1 MNETQIPSRTAV
13 TRDRI
18 RKELAYWQE
27 RLEDGPLFSS
37 IPGDQP
43 RSREA
48 GQAMEGMA
56 ERIPPEVAARIIAA
70 AKHSEAGMYMILLSG
85 VTWLLAYYGG
95 TEDVM
100 VAMPGFHRRSDAS
113 AGMEAA
119 CLPLRIMVEGQLTY
133 REWLMKNRSL
143 VMEADEHKSIPFAE
157 LLTLLGHAGADSLP
171 EWTTAVYMDGVHQPE
186 HLAAIHSDLIFGFYY
201 GDGGISLRLSYNTEL
216 YSEAYVAQLAGH
228 LFRFYEA
235 ALADPGAAIGQI
247 EVIGEEERQRLL
259 HGSSHLTASYPE
271 ELTLHGRFEW
281 VAAKHPDHLAV
292 TCEGRALTYRELNER
307 ANRLAWTLR
316 AGGLAPEALVA
327 VMMDRSEDMLIAML
341 GILKAGGAYVPVD
354 PDYPADRIAYT
365 LDDSG
370 AAYLVTSGSGSAG
383 AAGFDF
389 TGTVIDLSDTDRL
402 DARCSNPPSVNAPDH
417 LCYIIYT
424 SGTTGRPKGVMI
436 EHRNV
441 IRLLFND
448 SFAFDFGSD
457 DVWTLFH
464 SICFDFSVWEMY
476 GALLYGG
483 RVVVVPKE
491 TARDPRQFTEL
502 LRQEQVTV
510 LNQTPTAFYYVVE
523 ELRRSGAE
531 AAHGLALRY
540 VIFGGEA
547 LKPAMLAPFRQLCP
561 DTKLVN
567 MYGITETT
575 VHVTYKELTSRD
587 IDVNASNIG
596 KPIPTLA
603 AYIMDGSGRLVPAGV
618 VGELYVG
625 GAGVGRGYLNRQ
637 ELTAER
643 FIDHPHKPG
652 ERLYRTG
659 DLAKIRLDGDM
670 EYYGRIDHQ
679 VKIRGHRIE
688 LGEVESV
695 FMRHP
700 SVKEAIAIAADDAGG
715 QTHICVY
722 YASDEPLASSDMR
735 QYAFGYLPDYMV
747 PSSVIQLENI
757 PLTGNGKVDR
767 RRLPDPFSRAGEEA
781 SYTAP
786 ATSME
791 ARLCGLYQELFGL
804 ERVGAEDSFF
814 GLGGD
819 SIRALRLIGSI
830 SDTTG
835 VQLQIKD
842 LYMHPVIRD
851 LAAHLE
857 AAGGEGTG
865 PHLQEAAEELAHLKQ
880 EICGDDALS
889 ALLPAGWED
898 LFPMSDIQAGMIYD
912 NLKNPEEAHYHDQMP
927 FPLED
932 ESYDGTMLKAA
943 LAGMARKHGIL
954 RTVFDLQSF
963 REPVQ
968 IVLSA
973 YEPEMET
980 VDLTGLQPADQQKRI
995 DAYME
1000 TDRQRGFELGQP
1012 LWRTCIF
1019 QLDRSRYILLFICHH
1034 AILDGWSVA
1043 AFVTE
1048 LTNAYYALKTGGG
1061 PAASFQPLQSS
1072 YKTFVTEQ
1080 RAIRRDADMKA
1091 YWSRELDEYKRL
1103 ELPVRNTEEPGQT
1116 AFYEH
1121 PLSGEISRELAKLA
1135 NRHQTSLKHV
1145 CFALYT
1151 AVMSLMSRDNDLL
1164 TGMVEHNRPAA
1175 EDADRLLGCFLNT
1188 VPVRQRIEAGDT
1200 WRDLLVRTDAKLKE
1214 LKHYGRLPLAEVMK
1228 TAGAASGDGQPLFD
1242 TFFNY
1247 IDFHVYNDLDPRAGA
1262 QSGNGIQVEG
1272 FVRNDILL
1280 DFTVVHHEGEIKL
1293 SFMYSTRVFTQ
1304 RDVMNLAD
1312 SYVRGAELAVRE
1324 EAAPFR
1330 KEMLLA
1336 EEELEW
1342 LREAAAGPQP
1352 ETISARTVTAM
1363 VEEQARLQPMQTAA
1377 VSGGQKLTY
1386 SELSDAADKAARAL
1400 TARGIGRGDRVALV
1414 FEPGVRMAAA
1424 MLAVLKSGAA
1434 YVPVDPANPA
1444 ERTAF
1449 VLEDSRSKAVLTAD
1463 GTLAGVQP
1471 AGCEVLDFGKLCAE
1485 GGELESSGME
1495 NPEAPQLDE
1504 PAYII
1509 YTSGTTGTPKGVV
1522 IKHRGLA
1529 NYVSW
1534 FIRSV
1539 RLGSEDSTAL
1549 LSSYSFDLGYTAVF
1563 PALCAGSGLHLPVK
1577 DVYSDPGQL
1586 LAYLEEQRITMVKM
1600 TPSLFGTLV
1609 QSYKLAH
1616 SRLDALRLVVLGG
1629 EALHPGD
1636 VERFRQQFPNTA
1648 FMNHYGP
1655 SETTIGCAAGMIPS
1669 DQEQWAA
1676 FKRQPVLG
1684 RAIDHT
1690 RIYVLDNQ
1698 LQPLRPGVT
1707 GELYVAGEG
1716 LAEGYLGM
1724 PELTAERFVTAEV
1737 LGRLQRLY
1745 RTGDLGCCTGEG
1757 MIAFQGRA
1765 DGQAKIR
1772 GYRVEPGGIEAKLL
1786 AHEAVAEAAVVP
1798 YPDREGRT
1806 SLAAYLTAHGKL
1818 SVSQLR
1824 SWLAETLPD
1833 YMIPSSFTQLE
1844 RMPLTANGKL
1854 DRKGLPAPGS
1864 GAAAEGGYTPPGSA
1878 LEKTLAQIW
1887 EQVLGVV
1894 SPGIHDH
1901 FFELGGDSIKAIQV
1915 SSRLH
1920 AQGLRIELKNV
1931 MKHPTIAGMSKH
1943 ITAANRVISQGPVEG
1958 EVTFTPIIHR
1968 FMEQPAEVRHHYNQ
1982 SVMLHFREGIAAD
1995 TVRRIFD
2002 KLTRHHDA
2010 LRLVLSRAQTGGED
2024 RLRLY
2029 NKGPEHTSCKL
2040 IVRNFRHVADP
2051 AELVAKE
2058 ADMLQGS
2065 ISLEEGPLVQLGLFQ
2080 TTEGDHLLIA
2090 IHHLAVDGVS
2100 WRILF
2105 EDILTLHGQ
2114 AASGEPL
2121 ELPGK
2126 TDSFQYW
2133 AEELAAYSRSS
2144 DFHKQAAYWRA
2155 IAERQYGTLP
2165 TDLEPADNSV
2175 HRARSYS
2182 VRLTEELTVKLLRR
2196 AHHAYGTDTNDLLL
2210 AALGLACRDWCGM
2223 DRLLVE
2229 LEGHGRED
2237 IRRDVNISRTV
2248 GWFTAVYPVALE
2260 LQGLDDRDA
2269 AHSGLSAYV
2278 KRVKE
2283 QLRQIPD
2290 KGLGYGLLKYM
2301 AQRDEGA
2308 ASVPA
2313 LPEPEISFNYLGQFD
2328 QEVETGVFGVSPLP
2342 MGSPVHPHAIRR
2354 SKLDLTGIITGGS
2367 LEMTVHYNGDA
2378 YREAT
2383 IRQFAEGYR
2392 KRLEQ
2397 LIEHCASK
2405 ESPERTPSDYGS
2417 RTLSIAELE
2426 RIERRY
2432 PDMEQVYPLS
2442 PMQSGLLFH
2451 SLMNAGSEA
2460 YFEQFAFV
2468 LKGKLDFAKF
2478 ELSFNELLRRHDIF
2492 RTAFVY
2498 EGVAVPQQVVRR
2510 HRDVSIELRDLRQ
2523 MSKSQ
2528 QQEQVE
2534 LAKRLDREQGFDL
2547 AEGVLMRMT
2556 LLQIEDDAYQ
2566 VLWSHHHIV
2575 MDGWCMETVTGDLLE
2590 AYRALVEGTELR
2602 LEPAKPY
2609 ADYIR
2614 WLEGVDKEDG
2624 LAYWRNALQGYS
2636 RQASLPRTR
2645 KGEGCYIKREYTL
2658 EFGKVL
2664 TRQLE
2669 RLARQQRVT
2678 MYTVL
2683 QTLWGLILQ
2692 RYNGTDDVV
2701 FGSVVSGRP
2710 PEISGIE
2717 TMVGLF
2723 INTVPVRIQSE
2734 DEQRFSGLLEK
2745 VQEASI
2751 ASRAHEF
2758 MPLAEI
2764 QSASALK
2771 QDLVDMI
2778 MVYENYPVGQ
2788 QMEQA
2793 GGEDGLALSITDVE
2807 IFEQTNY
2814 DLDLTVIPE
2823 ETLQIKFTYNA
2834 AVYDPRLIEQAASYL
2849 LELAGQVTA
2858 DPEVR
2863 IGEIQVPGESGQ
2875 AGLLQLSRGRRA
2887 DYPLDVPAYRLIEA
2901 QAALHPE
2908 QTAVIFG
2915 DEKVSYGSVNES
2927 ANRMAHYLRKAGA
2940 QKEELV
2946 AVLLER
2952 SPQML
2957 EAYLAIWKAGGAYV
2971 PVDPDYP
2978 VERQLTIL
2986 RESGARYVMT
2996 KAAYA
3001 DKLQLAVGLTGVNM
3015 LCMDKL
3021 GAQIGAESPDNL
3033 ELEVSGED
3041 LAYVIY
3047 TSGSTGT
3054 PKGTMIEHAGMLNH
3068 MLAEIDE
3075 LGISGGTVLAQNA
3088 SHCFDVSVWQFFAAL
3103 LVGGTTAIYPNT
3115 LIMEPEQLVSRL
3127 QEDKVSI
3134 LEVVPSYL
3142 AVLMD
3147 VMEAGGHRLEDL
3159 RYLMITGETVK
3170 PAMVGRWFEL
3180 CPDIP
3185 MINAY
3190 GPAEASDDVSQYVM
3204 TSLPDTAN
3212 IPVGRPIPNM
3222 NLYVVDER
3230 MRLCPVAAVGEIC
3243 VSGIGV
3249 GRGYLNDK
3257 QRTEA
3262 VFMDDPFTED
3272 PGVRLYR
3279 TGDLGRWLPDG
3290 TIEFYGRRDYQVK
3303 IRGFRIELGE
3313 IEARLTGYTGV
3324 REAVVTD
3331 FTDKQGNQA
3340 LCAYIEIDPQMLE
3353 ARPETLTAE
3362 AIRSSL
3368 AQQLPDYMIPAVIL
3382 FLDRMPL
3389 SPNGKVDRK
3398 ALPSPDSG
3406 LQADSGGYEAP
3417 RSGTEEALAA
3427 VWADVL
3433 GLERVGTRDHF
3444 FSIGGDSI
3452 KAIQVVSRLYSHG
3465 LKLEMRDLFQ
3475 YPQIA
3480 QLSLYV
3486 KAAQTAAS
3494 QGPVQGEV
3502 RLTPIQESF
3511 FEAGHAE
3518 PSHYNQSV
3526 MLYRDGGFDEQAVK
3540 QAWLAIVKHHDALRM
3555 IFRHGNDGIT
3565 AYNRGIDEDEQSLL
3579 QLTVHELRGSG
3590 LTKEQ
3595 EAEAVHELAGSIQRS
3610 MDIWTGPLVRVGLF
3624 RTDSGDHLLAAIH
3637 HLVVDGVSW
3646 RILLEDF
3653 ELAMRQLEQQT
3664 AIRLPDKTVS
3674 YQRWSE
3680 LLEAYGTDKAMKAE
3694 AGYWQAQDQTAVPPL
3709 PRDSRLNGPRLLQD
3723 SAVLQ
3728 NTLPAWLTRD
3738 LLTSVHHAYNT
3749 EINDLLLTALA
3760 AALTRWTGCSLHRI
3774 AMEGHGREELL
3785 PEMNVNRTVGWFTS
3799 VFPVLLEAEGEERP
3813 EAPGIRIR
3821 RMKEALRRIP
3831 NKGAGY
3837 GRYRQLYRP
3846 LSGDE
3851 GAAAEPQAPE
3861 IVFNYLGQ
3869 FDNDLA
3875 TGMFEPS
3882 AYSGG
3887 YESSGGNTSEY
3898 ALDIAAVIENG
3909 QLAVA
3914 VTYNRHEFREGTI
3927 RGFMDAYLHQLE
3939 VLIRHCMQQTG
3950 TEQTPT
3956 DVGYEALSLEE
3967 FDELSAEL
3975 ADLLDD

>member
-1 MNETQIPSRTAV
+1 MKETQIPSRTAV

-18 RKELAYWQE
+18 RKELAYWRE
-27 RLEDGPLFSS
+27 RLEDGPMFSS
-37 IPGDQP
+37 IAGDQP

-48 GQAMEGMA
+48 GQVMEGMA
-56 ERIPPEVAARIIAA
+56 ERIPPETAARITAA
-70 AKHSEAGMYMILLSG
+70 AKQSEAGMYMILLSG

-113 AGMEAA
+113 GAMGAP
-119 CLPLRIMVEGQLTY
+119 CLPLRITVEGQLTY

-143 VMEADEHKSIPFAE
+143 VMEADEHKGIPFAE
-157 LLTLLGHAGADSLP
+157 LLTLLGHTGSDILP
-171 EWTTAVYMDGVHQPE
+171 VWTTAVYMEGVHQPE
-186 HLAAIHSDLIFGFYY
+186 HLEAIRSDLVFGFYY
-201 GDGGISLRLSYNTEL
+201 GGGGISLRLSYNAEL
-216 YSEAYVAQLAGH
+216 YSEAFAAQLARH

-235 ALADPGAAIGQI
+235 ALAEPGAAIGQI
-247 EVIGEEERQRLL
+247 EVIGEEERQQLL

-271 ELTLHGRFEW
+271 ELTLHGRFEEM
-281 VAAKHPDHLAV
+281 AAKQPDRPAV
-292 TCEGRALTYRELNER
+292 RCEGRALTYRELNER

-327 VMMDRSEDMLIAML
+327 VMMDRSEDMLAAML
-341 GILKAGGAYVPVD
+341 GIMKAGGAYVPVD
-354 PDYPADRIAYT
+354 PEYPADRIAYT
-365 LDDSG
+365 LADSG
-370 AAYLVTSGSGSAG
+370 AAYLVTSGSGSAR
-383 AAGFDF
+383 AADLGF
-389 TGTVIDLSDTDRL
+389 TGTVIDLSDTDSL
-402 DARCSNPPSVNAPDH
+402 DTRCSNPVSVNTPDH

-448 SFAFDFGSD
+448 SFAFDFGSR

-464 SICFDFSVWEMY
+464 SVCFDFSVWEMY

-483 RVVVVPKE
+483 RLVVVPKE
-491 TARDPRQFTEL
+491 TARDPREFTKL

-510 LNQTPTAFYYVVE
+510 LNQTPTAFYYVIE
-523 ELRRSGAE
+523 ELRRSGAD
-531 AAHGLALRY
+531 AAQGLALRY

-587 IDVNASNIG
+587 IEVNASNIG
-596 KPIPTLA
+596 RPIPTLA
-603 AYIMDGSGRLVPAGV
+603 AYIMDGGGRLMPAGV

-625 GAGVGRGYLNRQ
+625 GAGVGRGYLNRP

-722 YASDEPLASSDMR
+722 YASDEPLAGPDMR
-735 QYAFGYLPDYMV
+735 EYASGYLPEYMV
-747 PSSVIQLENI
+747 PSSIIKLENI

-767 RRLPDPFSRAGEEA
+767 RRLPDPFSRTDEEA
-781 SYTAP
+781 GYTAP

-830 SDTTG
+830 SDTLG

-857 AAGGEGTG
+857 SAGGEGMS
-865 PHLQEAAEELAHLKQ
+865 LLLLEAAEELAQLKR
-880 EICGDDALS
+880 EICGDQALS

-912 NLKNPEEAHYHDQMP
+912 NMKNPDEAHYHDQMP
-927 FPLED
+927 FPLQD
-932 ESYDGTMLKAA
+932 DSYDETILRAA

-973 YEPEMET
+973 YKPAFEA
-980 VDLTGLQPADQQKRI
+980 VDLTGLQPADQQERI
-995 DAYME
+995 DAYMKA
-1000 TDRQRGFELGQP
+1000 DRQRGFDLGQP
-1012 LWRTCIF
+1012 LWRICVF

-1048 LTNAYYALKTGGG
+1048 LTNAYYALKAGGG

-1080 RAIRRDADMKA
+1080 RAIRRDAVMNA
-1091 YWSRELDEYKRL
+1091 YWSQELEEYKRL
-1103 ELPVRNTEEPGQT
+1103 KLPVRNSDEPEQT
-1116 AFYEH
+1116 AFYEY
-1121 PLSGEISRELAKLA
+1121 PLSGELNRELAQLA
-1135 NRHQTSLKHV
+1135 NRYQTSLKHI

-1151 AVMSLMSRDNDLL
+1151 AVMSLLSRDNDLL
-1164 TGMVEHNRPAA
+1164 VGMVEHNRPAA

-1200 WRDLLVRTDAKLKE
+1200 WQDLLVRTDAKLKE

-1262 QSGNGIQVEG
+1262 QSGNGVQVEG
-1272 FVRNDILL
+1272 YVRNDILL
-1280 DFTVVHHEGEIKL
+1280 DFTVVHHQGEIKL
-1293 SFMYSTRVFTQ
+1293 SFMYSTRVFTEK
-1304 RDVMNLAD
+1304 DVRRLAE

-1324 EAAPFR
+1324 ERAPFR

-1336 EEELEW
+1336 EEERQW
-1342 LREAAAGPQP
+1342 LRETAEGPQP
-1352 ETISARTVTAM
+1352 AAGEQTVTAM
-1363 VEEQARLQPMQTAA
+1363 FEEQARLLPMEAAVVSGEQQLTYGELLTAA
-1377 VSGGQKLTY
+1377 DQ
-1386 SELSDAADKAARAL
+1386 AARAL
-1400 TARGIGRGDRVALV
+1400 AARGIGRGDRVALV
-1414 FEPGVRMAAA
+1414 FKPDVQMAAA
-1424 MLAVLKSGAA
+1424 MLAVLRSGAA
-1434 YVPVDPANPA
+1434 YVPVDPSNPA
-1444 ERTAF
+1444 ERTAY
-1449 VLEDSRSKAVLTAD
+1449 VLEDSRSSAVLTAD
-1463 GTLAGVQP
+1463 GTLEGVLP
-1471 AGCEVLDFGKLCAE
+1471 EGCEVLEFGKLCAE
-1485 GGELESSGME
+1485 GGPDISGMKTLE
-1495 NPEAPQLDE
+1495 GPQPDD

-1522 IKHRGLA
+1522 IRHRGLA
-1529 NYVSW
+1529 NYVNW
-1534 FIRSV
+1534 FIRSS
-1539 RLGSEDSTAL
+1539 RLDNGDSTAL

-1563 PALCAGSGLHLPVK
+1563 PALCAGIRLHLPPK
-1577 DVYSDPGQL
+1577 DVYSDPEQL
-1586 LAYLEEQRITMVKM
+1586 LSYLEEQRITLVKM

-1609 QSYKLAH
+1609 QSHRLVN

-1655 SETTIGCAAGMIPS
+1655 SETTIGCAAGMIPF
-1669 DQEQWAA
+1669 ERWAG
-1676 FKRQPVLG
+1676 FKRQPVIG

-1690 RIYVLDNQ
+1690 RIYVLDVQ

-1724 PELTAERFVTAEV
+1724 PELTAERFVTADV
-1737 LGRLQRLY
+1737 LGRMQRLY
-1745 RTGDLGCCTGEG
+1745 RTGDLGCYTEEG
-1757 MIAFQGRA
+1757 MIAFHGRA
-1765 DGQAKIR
+1765 DGQVKIR

-1798 YPDREGRT
+1798 YTDPEGRT
-1806 SLAAYLTAHGKL
+1806 GLAAYLTAHGKL
-1818 SVSQLR
+1818 SVPQLR

-1833 YMIPSSFTQLE
+1833 YMIPSSFTLLE
-1844 RMPLTANGKL
+1844 RMPLTGNGKL

-1864 GAAAEGGYTPPGSA
+1864 GTAAEGGYTPPGST

-1887 EQVLGVV
+1887 EQVLGIT
-1894 SPGIHDH
+1894 SPGIHDN

-1915 SSRLH
+1915 SSRLY
-1920 AQGLRIELKNV
+1920 AQGLRIELRNV

-1943 ITAANRVISQGPVEG
+1943 ITTVNRVISQGPVEG
-1958 EVTFTPIIHR
+1958 EVSFTPIIDR
-1968 FMEQPAEVRHHYNQ
+1968 FLEQPEEVRHHYNQ

-1995 TVRRIFD
+1995 TVRSIFD
-2002 KLTRHHDA
+2002 KLTLHHDA
-2010 LRLVLSRAQTGGED
+2010 LRMVLTRAQTGCEG

-2029 NKGPEHTSCKL
+2029 NKGPDHTSYKL
-2040 IVRNFRHVADP
+2040 IVRNLRHVADP

-2058 ADMLQGS
+2058 AEMLQSS

-2080 TTEGDHLLIA
+2080 TAEGDHLLVA
-2090 IHHLAVDGVS
+2090 VHHLAVDGVS

-2114 AASGEPL
+2114 AVSGEPL
-2121 ELPGK
+2121 QLPGK

-2144 DFHKQAAYWRA
+2144 DFRKQAAYWRA
-2155 IAERQYGTLP
+2155 ITERDYGTLP
-2165 TDLEPADNSV
+2165 TDDVPADNKV
-2175 HRARSYS
+2175 HRARSFS
-2182 VRLTEELTVKLLRR
+2182 VRLTEELTAKLLRQ

-2237 IRRDVNISRTV
+2237 IGRDVNISRTV

-2269 AHSGLSAYV
+2269 EHGGLSAYV

-2283 QLRQIPD
+2283 QLRQIPG
-2290 KGLGYGLLKYM
+2290 KGLGYGLLNYM
-2301 AQRDEGA
+2301 ASEEEEA
-2308 ASVPA
+2308 AAISG

-2328 QEVETGVFGVSPLP
+2328 QDVETGVFGVSPLP
-2342 MGSPVHPHAIRR
+2342 MGSPVHPHTIRR
-2354 SKLDLTGIITGGS
+2354 SKLDLTGIITGGC

-2378 YREAT
+2378 YKEAT

-2392 KRLEQ
+2392 RRLEQ
-2397 LIEHCASK
+2397 LINHCAGK
-2405 ESPERTPSDYGS
+2405 EAPERTPSDYGS
-2417 RTLSIAELE
+2417 RSLSIAELE
-2426 RIERRY
+2426 LLERRY

-2468 LKGKLDFAKF
+2468 LRGKLDFAKF
-2478 ELSFNELLRRHDIF
+2478 EQSFNELLRRHDIF

-2510 HRDVSIELRDLRQ
+2510 HHDVSVELQDIRHMPKLRQ
-2523 MSKSQ
+2523 K
-2528 QQEQVE
+2528 EHVE

-2547 AEGVLMRMT
+2547 AEGVLMRMI
-2556 LLQIEDDAYQ
+2556 LLQIEDEAYQ

-2575 MDGWCMETVTGDLLE
+2575 MDGWCMETVTRDLLE

-2614 WLEGVDKEDG
+2614 WLEGVNKDEG
-2624 LAYWRNALQGYS
+2624 LAYWREALQGYS
-2636 RQASLPRTR
+2636 RQAALPRTR
-2645 KGEGCYIKREYTL
+2645 RGEGYSKQEYTL
-2658 EFGKVL
+2658 EFGVTL
-2664 TRQLE
+2664 TRELE

-2683 QTLWGLILQ
+2683 QTLWGIILQ

-2723 INTVPVRIQSE
+2723 INTVPVRIRSE
-2734 DEQRFSGLLEK
+2734 DELRFSGLLQK

-2751 ASRAHEF
+2751 TSKAHEF

-2764 QSASALK
+2764 QGTSALK

-2788 QMEQA
+2788 QIEQA

-2823 ETLQIKFTYNA
+2823 DTLQIKFTYNA

-2849 LELAGQVTA
+2849 LELAGQVTVN
-2858 DPEVR
+2858 PEVR
-2863 IGEIQVPGESGQ
+2863 VGEIRVPGESGQ
-2875 AGLLQLSRGRRA
+2875 AELLQLSRGRRA

-2908 QTAVIFG
+2908 QAAVLFG
-2915 DEKVSYGSVNES
+2915 GEQISYRSVNEH
-2927 ANRMAHYLRKAGA
+2927 ANRMARYLRRAGA
-2940 QKEELV
+2940 RKEELV

-2952 SPQML
+2952 SPLML

-2971 PVDPDYP
+2971 PIDPEYP
-2978 VERQLTIL
+2978 AERQLTIL
-2986 RESGARYVMT
+2986 RESGARYVLT
-2996 KAAYA
+2996 EAAYA
-3001 DKLQLAVGLTGVNM
+3001 DKLQPAASLDGVNM
-3015 LCMDKL
+3015 LCLDKL
-3021 GAQIGAESPDNL
+3021 EDQIGAEAPENL
-3033 ELEVSGED
+3033 ELEVSGGD

-3068 MLAEIDE
+3068 MLAEIEE
-3075 LGISGGTVLAQNA
+3075 LRISAGTVLAQNA

-3103 LVGGTTAIYPNT
+3103 LVGGSTAIYPNA
-3115 LIMEPEQLVSRL
+3115 LIMEPERLISRL

-3142 AVLMD
+3142 AVLLD
-3147 VMEAGGHRLEDL
+3147 AMEAGGFKLEAL

-3204 TSLPDTAN
+3204 TSLPDTAH

-3222 NLYVVDER
+3222 NLYVVDEK
-3230 MRLCPVAAVGEIC
+3230 MRLCPAGAVGEIC

-3262 VFMDDPFTED
+3262 VFMEDPFTDE

-3313 IEARLTGYTGV
+3313 IEARLTGYAGV

-3340 LCAYIEIDPQMLE
+3340 LCAYIEVDPQILD
-3353 ARPETLTAE
+3353 ASPETLTAD
-3362 AIRSSL
+3362 AIRSNL
-3368 AQQLPDYMIPAVIL
+3368 AQQLPDYMVPAVLL

-3417 RSGTEEALAA
+3417 RSGTEEILAA

-3433 GLERVGTRDHF
+3433 GVERVGIRDHF

-3486 KAAQTAAS
+3486 QAARSAVS
-3494 QGPVQGEV
+3494 QEPVQGEV

-3511 FEAGHAE
+3511 FRTGHAE

-3526 MLYRDGGFDEQAVK
+3526 MLYRAGGFNEQAVK
-3540 QAWLAIVKHHDALRM
+3540 QAWLAMVKHHDALRM
-3555 IFRHGNDGIT
+3555 IFRQENDGIT
-3565 AYNRGIDEDEQSLL
+3565 AYNRGIDEDEQTLL
-3579 QLTVHELRGSG
+3579 QMTVHELRGLSES
-3590 LTKEQ
+3590 KKQ
-3595 EAEAVHELAGSIQRS
+3595 EAEAIHELAGTIQRS
-3610 MDIWTGPLVRVGLF
+3610 MDIRTGPLVRLGLF

-3653 ELAMRQLEQQT
+3653 ELAMRQQEQHQ

-3674 YQRWSE
+3674 YKRWSE

-3694 AGYWQAQDQTAVPPL
+3694 ADYWRVQDQTAVPRL
-3709 PRDSRLNGPRLLQD
+3709 PRDNRLSGPRLLQD

-3728 NTLPAWLTRD
+3728 DTLPAGLTRD

-3799 VFPVLLEAEGEERP
+3799 VFPVLLEAEGGEESQDS
-3813 EAPGIRIR
+3813 PGIRIR
-3821 RMKEALRRIP
+3821 RMKEALRKIP

-3837 GRYRQLYRP
+3837 GRYRQL
-3846 LSGDE
+3846 SCSMAGNVE
-3851 GAAAEPQAPE
+3851 AAAEPQAPE

-3875 TGMFEPS
+3875 TGVFEPS

-3887 YESSGGNTSEY
+3887 YESSGSNTSEY
-3898 ALDIAAVIENG
+3898 ALDIAAVVENG

-3914 VTYNRHEFREGTI
+3914 VTYNRDEYREETI
-3927 RGFMDAYLHQLE
+3927 RAFTDAYLHQLE
-3939 VLIRHCMQQTG
+3939 ALIRHCKQQTG